1 MFLIDSMMVGSM
13 RWILSTLAQAAMA
26 EMDDDTPL
34 REALIEAAEQ
44 LELGEISEEEFA
56 EVEESVLAGIREIR
70 ARREGASAAPI
81 SLVSSLEESEETLEV
96 EASITGD
103 FHEPPQAPAHAPP
116 RLALPRPAPPRLVRP
131 RRREKP
137 RKRTTAKGR
146 RA

>member
-1 MFLIDSMMVGSM
+1 MFLLDSMMVSGM
-13 RWILSTLAQAAMA
+13 RWVLSTLAQAAMA

-34 REALIEAAEQ
+34 REALIEAAER

-81 SLVSSLEESEETLEV
+81 SLVAALQEDSGESVAV
-96 EASITGD
+96 EASLTGD
-103 FHEPPQAPAHAPP
+103 FHEAPPPPAHSAA
-116 RLALPRPAPPRLVRP
+116 RLARQ
-131 RRREKP
+131 RRRATS
-137 RKRTTAKGR
+137 RKRAVPGR